1 MGGGGRDTLV
11 WCTWH
16 RLSFREVCSLNLAV
30 ISKNHYYMF
39 NLFQL
44 AVIVLCVSETL
55 SARVKGRRKRKIGG
69 SGNSEPGI
77 DFTDCINDPETGKK
91 MRIM

>member
-1 MGGGGRDTLV
+1 
-11 WCTWH
+11 
-16 RLSFREVCSLNLAV
+16 
-30 ISKNHYYMF
+30 MF

-77 DFTDCINDPETGKK
+77 DFTDCINDPETGEKYTESLILASLIYFVS
-91 MRIM
+91 RLLTGRDHQL